1 MALFKV
7 LRGPADTI
15 KPESSTKPPFVDGYA
30 YFTPDDGN
38 FYIDVHLTE
47 TPAHYYDRQD
57 QSNSDTIYRIE
68 VESGTMAELYSVL
81 DNKASIGH
89 KHTIPEIGGTRTK
102 ELALILEGGTGS
114 FVDAGTTVNIDIRA
128 D

>member
-1 MALFKV
+1 
-7 LRGPADTI
+7 
-15 KPESSTKPPFVDGYA
+15 
-30 YFTPDDGN
+30 
-38 FYIDVHLTE
+38 
-47 TPAHYYDRQD
+47 
-57 QSNSDTIYRIE
+57 
-68 VESGTMAELYSVL
+68 MAELYSVL